1 MFKLVWY
8 DKFMKNLMECV
19 VKSGFIK
26 CRWKCRYNYNYEEL
40 YVFCDFVLNDQACKH
55 VFWMMDVI

>member
-1 MFKLVWY
+1 
-8 DKFMKNLMECV
+8 MKNLMECV
-19 VKSGFIK
+19 IKSGFIR
-26 CRWKCRYNYNYEEL
+26 CRCKCRYNYNYEEL